1 MIQYIKIKIGIL
13 IMERKVREPKQSRSV
28 EKKNRIVQAG
38 YELFAEKGYIN
49 TNTAEIAKKAGVSVG
64 LVYGYFTDKKDILL
78 EVLDIYI
85 NNVFAPVLDTF
96 EGLSAPLDI
105 EKIINLIVDK
115 TVELHKN
122 NALIHETLHSMTYI
136 DEGIKNKFLLLEDN
150 MTEKIVLSL
159 KKAGYNPADLKE
171 KVHLAIETI
180 QSYAHEC
187 IYDKHNYLNYSA
199 MRENV
204 INMMLAL
211 FKI

>member
-1 MIQYIKIKIGIL
+1 
-13 IMERKVREPKQSRSV
+13 MERKVRQPKQSRSV

-64 LVYGYFTDKKDILL
+64 LVYGYFNDKRDILL
-78 EVLDIYI
+78 DVLDIYI
-85 NNVFAPVLDTF
+85 NNVFSPILDMF
-96 EGLSAPLDI
+96 EQISPPLNF
-105 EKIINLIVDK
+105 EKTINDIVDK

-122 NALIHETLHSMTYI
+122 NALIHEALHSMTYM
-136 DEGIKNKFLLLEDN
+136 DEEINNKFLLLEDN
-150 MTEKIVLSL
+150 MTEKIVEAL
-159 KKAGYNPADLKE
+159 KKAEYSPSDLKE

-187 IYDKHNYLNYSA
+187 IYDNHKYINYSA

-204 INMMLAL
+204 IKMMLAL

>member
-1 MIQYIKIKIGIL
+1 MDKKI
-13 IMERKVREPKQSRSV
+13 REPKQSRSV

-64 LVYGYFTDKKDILL
+64 LVYGYFNDKRDILL
-78 EVLDIYI
+78 DVLDIYI
-85 NNVFAPVLDTF
+85 NNVFAPILDMF
-96 EGLSAPLDI
+96 EQISPPLDF
-105 EKIINLIVDK
+105 EKTINLIVDK

-159 KKAGYNPADLKE
+159 KKAEYSPNDLKE

-187 IYDKHNYLNYSA
+187 IYDNHNYINYSA

-204 INMMLAL
+204 IKMMLAL

>member
-1 MIQYIKIKIGIL
+1 MDKKI
-13 IMERKVREPKQSRSV
+13 REPKQSRSV

-49 TNTAEIAKKAGVSVG
+49 TNTAEIAKRAGVSVG

-85 NNVFAPVLDTF
+85 NNVFSPVLATF
-96 EGLSAPLDI
+96 EGLSAPLDF
-105 EKIINLIVDK
+105 EKILNLIVDK
-115 TVELHKN
+115 AVDLHKN

-136 DEGIKNKFLLLEDN
+136 DEGIKNKFLYLEDN
-150 MTEKIVLSL
+150 MTEKIVDSL
-159 KKAGYNPADLKE
+159 KRAGYAPIDLKE

-187 IYDKHNYLNYSA
+187 IYDNHNYINYSA
-199 MRENV
+199 MRDNV
-204 INMMLAL
+204 MKMMLAL
-211 FKI
+211 FKA

>member
-1 MIQYIKIKIGIL
+1 MDKKI
-13 IMERKVREPKQSRSV
+13 REPKQLRSV

-64 LVYGYFTDKKDILL
+64 LVYGYFNDKRDILL
-78 EVLDIYI
+78 DVLDIYI
-85 NNVFAPVLDTF
+85 NNVFAPILDMF
-96 EGLSAPLDI
+96 GQISPPLDF
-105 EKIINLIVDK
+105 EKTINNIVDK
-115 TVELHKN
+115 TIELHKN
-122 NALIHETLHSMTYI
+122 NALIHEALHSMTYM
-136 DEGIKNKFLLLEDN
+136 DEEINNKFLLLEDN
-150 MTEKIVLSL
+150 MTEKIVDAL
-159 KKAGYNPADLKE
+159 KKAEYSPSDVKE

-187 IYDKHNYLNYSA
+187 IYDNHKYINYSA

-204 INMMLAL
+204 IKMLLAL

>member
-1 MIQYIKIKIGIL
+1 MDKKI
-13 IMERKVREPKQSRSV
+13 REPKQTRSV

-64 LVYGYFTDKKDILL
+64 LVYGYFNDKRDILL
-78 EVLDIYI
+78 DVLDIYI
-85 NNVFAPVLDTF
+85 NNVFAPILDMF
-96 EGLSAPLDI
+96 EQISPPLDF
-105 EKIINLIVDK
+105 EKTINDIVDK

-122 NALIHETLHSMTYI
+122 NALIHETLHSMTYM
-136 DEGIKNKFLLLEDN
+136 DEEINNKFLLLEDN

-159 KKAGYNPADLKE
+159 KKAEYSPNDLKE

-187 IYDKHNYLNYSA
+187 IYDNHKYINYPA

-204 INMMLAL
+204 IKMLLAL

>member
-1 MIQYIKIKIGIL
+1 MDKRI
-13 IMERKVREPKQSRSV
+13 REPKQSRSV

-85 NNVFAPVLDTF
+85 NNVFSPVLDMF
-96 EGLSAPLDI
+96 ESLIAPLDI
-105 EKIINLIVDK
+105 EKIINLIVDRA
-115 TVELHKN
+115 VELHKN

-136 DEGIKNKFLLLEDN
+136 DEEIKNKFLLLEDN
-150 MTEKIVLSL
+150 MTENIVGAL
-159 KKAGYNPADLKE
+159 KRAGYSPVDLKE

-187 IYDKHNYLNYSA
+187 IYDNHNYINYPA

-204 INMMLAL
+204 IKMMLAL
-211 FKI
+211 FKA